1 MQVLLVLGLGG
12 DPLTL
17 QTFPPGKLT
26 SLEFN
31 IIEENEPLGL
41 FELLPTTGVDYTV
54 VSNEQ
59 FPVGD
64 HEPGAA
70 SIVNTPLDPRNWRD
84 RGLHEEEKEFCFLAD
99 LQKLS

>member
-1 MQVLLVLGLGG
+1 MQVLLVLGLRG

-41 FELLPTTGVDYTV
+41 FELLLTTGADYTI

-59 FPVGD
+59 LPVGD
-64 HEPGAA
+64 HESGEA
-70 SIVNTPLDPRNWRD
+70 SMVNTPLNPRIWRD
-84 RGLHEEEKEFCFLAD
+84 CGLHEEEKECCFLAD
-99 LQKLS
+99 LEKLS